1 MVKYIGLGTYS
12 NEAVKGLLGN
22 DSDRT
27 TAVEETCNSVGAKF
41 LNMEVTRGLYDFILT
56 VESDTF
62 EKVAAVSLTA
72 RAAGVVSD
80 LVILESVDISKVRE
94 AAKGVKYTPPQA

>member
-62 EKVAAVSLTA
+62 EKVAAVSLIA
-72 RAAGVVSD
+72 RAAVGSSIITTLASKAVD
-80 LVILESVDISKVRE
+80 LAIATACL
-94 AAKGVKYTPPQA
+94 